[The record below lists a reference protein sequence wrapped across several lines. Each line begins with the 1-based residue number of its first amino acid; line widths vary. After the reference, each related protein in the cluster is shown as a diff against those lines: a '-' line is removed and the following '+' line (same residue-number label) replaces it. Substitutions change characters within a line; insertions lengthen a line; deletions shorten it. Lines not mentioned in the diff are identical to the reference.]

1 MINIKPNGYAEIQ
14 KFLIENHVDGEDLYS
29 DKADWENIPSIHDPL
44 YPYSIYARVE
54 YWADL
59 ATESHYNNGDGP
71 SIELKSRESAD
82 GVTTTFDLELDEHY
96 EEVFYDEANYFIPL
110 PLARV

>member
-44 YPYSIYARVE
+44 HQYDIYARVG
-54 YWADL
+54 YWINAAEEDY
-59 ATESHYNNGDGP
+59 AINGDCP
-71 SIELKSRESAD
+71 TIELKSRESAD
-82 GVTTTFDLELDEHY
+82 GVTTTFTLEIDEDY
-96 EEVFYDEANYFIPL
+96 EEVFYDEAN
-110 PLARV
+110 